1 MQNVV
6 FLSFPNVELMDL
18 TGPYEVFSTFNK
30 LNINRY
36 LTIKTVGE
44 SSDEFKS
51 SNGLTLRP
59 DATLDE
65 SGKVDLLVI
74 PGGKGA
80 RENLNNSKLL
90 SWIGQKSDE
99 SRHVLT
105 VCTGSVLAAAAG
117 ILDGLS
123 ATTHSS
129 SFDLLSEL
137 APHTK
142 IVKNT
147 RFVDNGKIVTS
158 AGISAG
164 IDASLHL
171 IEVMYGKK
179 YATETAHYMEY
190 PYFK

>member
-30 LNINRY
+30 LNANRY
-36 LTIKTVGE
+36 LNIKTVAQTL
-44 SSDEFKS
+44 DEFKS
-51 SNGLTLRP
+51 NNGLTLRA
-59 DATLDE
+59 DATLAD

-80 RENLNNSKLL
+80 RDNLDNAEVLA
-90 SWIGQKSDE
+90 WIGEKADE

-105 VCTGSVLAAAAG
+105 ICTGSVLAAAAG
-117 ILDGLS
+117 ILDGIS

-129 SFDLLSEL
+129 SFDLLAEL
-137 APHTK
+137 APNTK
-142 IVKNT
+142 IVRNI
-147 RFVDNGKIVTS
+147 RYVDNGKIVTS

-179 YATETAHYMEY
+179 YALETAHYIEY
-190 PYFK
+190 PYYK